1 MRIRHNKTRGWLT
14 AAVALGTTASLVLA
28 ACGDDTDE
36 AASTTAAA
44 AATTAAEATEAT
56 ITVSGQWARNSPM
69 MATAGAAYMTVT
81 SSADDALVK
90 ASVDPSVAGTVELHE
105 TRMVEGGM
113 TDTTMAGMD
122 TTETTMAGMDTTET
136 TMPGMGAMGNMFGG
150 GAPEAGD
157 AAVLPLFPL
166 QTVLFPGGLLMLKVF
181 EARYLDLVTRCL
193 RSGHPF
199 GVVCLR
205 QGREVGRSNGPVL
218 FEDMGV
224 QARIDEV
231 DGEQAGI
238 LKVRCLGL
246 ERFRLAGRPTQQP
259 DGLWQAAFNGQR
271 TWATSAGEDRYR
283 RGLYTFW
290 RRTVPYPSMRR
301 SSFGTFWPPT
311 RDVSPRSPFF
321 V

>member
-1 MRIRHNKTRGWLT
+1 MNRRTFLT

-122 TTETTMAGMDTTET
+122 TTETTM
-136 TMPGMGAMGNMFGG
+136 PGMGAMEMVPVDKIELPAG
-150 GAPEAGD
+150 EAV
-157 AAVLPLFPL
+157 ALA
-166 QTVLFPGGLLMLKVF
+166 PGGLHIML
-181 EARYLDLVTRCL
+181 LDLAKPLELGETFTITLTFESGATQDVT
-193 RSGHPF
+193 
-199 GVVCLR
+199 VEV
-205 QGREVGRSNGPVL
+205 REEAP
-218 FEDMGV
+218 
-224 QARIDEV
+224 
-231 DGEQAGI
+231 
-238 LKVRCLGL
+238 
-246 ERFRLAGRPTQQP
+246 
-259 DGLWQAAFNGQR
+259 
-271 TWATSAGEDRYR
+271 
-283 RGLYTFW
+283 
-290 RRTVPYPSMRR
+290 
-301 SSFGTFWPPT
+301 
-311 RDVSPRSPFF
+311 
-321 V
+321 

>member
-1 MRIRHNKTRGWLT
+1 MNRRTFLT

-81 SSADDALVK
+81 SSAGDALVK

-136 TMPGMGAMGNMFGG
+136 TMPGMGAMEMVPVDKIELPAG
-150 GAPEAGD
+150 EAV
-157 AAVLPLFPL
+157 ALA
-166 QTVLFPGGLLMLKVF
+166 PGGLHIML
-181 EARYLDLVTRCL
+181 LDLAKPLELGETFTITLTFESGATQDVT
-193 RSGHPF
+193 
-199 GVVCLR
+199 VEV
-205 QGREVGRSNGPVL
+205 REEAP
-218 FEDMGV
+218 
-224 QARIDEV
+224 
-231 DGEQAGI
+231 
-238 LKVRCLGL
+238 
-246 ERFRLAGRPTQQP
+246 
-259 DGLWQAAFNGQR
+259 
-271 TWATSAGEDRYR
+271 
-283 RGLYTFW
+283 
-290 RRTVPYPSMRR
+290 
-301 SSFGTFWPPT
+301 
-311 RDVSPRSPFF
+311 
-321 V
+321 

>member
-1 MRIRHNKTRGWLT
+1 MNRRTFLT

-122 TTETTMAGMDTTET
+122 MTET
-136 TMPGMGAMGNMFGG
+136 TMPGMGAMEMVPVDKIELPAG
-150 GAPEAGD
+150 EAV
-157 AAVLPLFPL
+157 ALA
-166 QTVLFPGGLLMLKVF
+166 PGGLHIML
-181 EARYLDLVTRCL
+181 LDLAKPLELGETFTITLTFESGATQDVT
-193 RSGHPF
+193 
-199 GVVCLR
+199 VEV
-205 QGREVGRSNGPVL
+205 REEAP
-218 FEDMGV
+218 
-224 QARIDEV
+224 
-231 DGEQAGI
+231 
-238 LKVRCLGL
+238 
-246 ERFRLAGRPTQQP
+246 
-259 DGLWQAAFNGQR
+259 
-271 TWATSAGEDRYR
+271 
-283 RGLYTFW
+283 
-290 RRTVPYPSMRR
+290 
-301 SSFGTFWPPT
+301 
-311 RDVSPRSPFF
+311 
-321 V
+321 